1 MNMYESTKVV
11 LGSRARSA
19 LVAGLAIATLGISS
33 LSMSGCAIRSNPQT
47 GNIEASQAQAQKS
60 FSPKES
66 QIEKDT
72 TTQVLIDAP
81 EVSASDIVKIVKHGD
96 HWHVFTRDGR
106 EIITYKDPTKAKHAG
121 DLKNTH
127 SVVSVAALRRV
138 GSEVVRIL
146 KHGDHY
152 HVFTADGREFITY
165 SDPSSLYPHLKIGT
179 YHGSHGHIS
188 RGSAPLGSMD
198 APQGV
203 PQGLSIV
210 RVVSFAQIQQ
220 LPITKI
226 LKHGDHYHCYTA
238 DGTEYVT
245 YENPQAA
252 FPTLQIGT
260 YVGNHGDPQQGNPQ
274 GSQVGPQYTPSNDS
288 SRIVRVLRH
297 GDHWHCYTADGSEF
311 IYYGDAPSAFPEAS
325 VGNYS
330 GPEHGGDTHPSTPS
344 EGGTSHHQ
352 DGLIK
357 VEKGLDGI
365 RNKNIVKI
373 LRHGD
378 HWHVY
383 DSDGKEYVVHTDPTP
398 LFPHA
403 TTGDYDKKVPDTV
416 VVDKDELFTYDDV
429 KAENKVKPEDMP
441 FGDLRYMRAFDAET
455 QHFYAWHLAG
465 NPHVHAHTI
474 EDIIRMMKYDKK
486 LYEQKGI
493 TAKDVVATLK
503 YYLEHPEAQPIND
516 EYKAEYKNIKPN
528 FYKEKV
534 AVSAIKDKDAYSVFY
549 WVTFTDGSCE
559 RMSTSG
565 FMGLSNHES
574 IKVTDLS
581 REGERTEQTAEAKKQ
596 AICKRLGVSEDD
608 FDDAWLELDKASS
621 IFNLKVNDD
630 GTAEYYGKKVDFLK
644 AKVAEKKAQAQKS
657 AKKPEADNAQGSSPA
672 PVSTHSTQ
680 DAPSSVQDT
689 QRDTAAP
696 EGTHATEDTKVVSH
710 NA

>member
-1 MNMYESTKVV
+1 MNRHEITRAV
-11 LGSRARSA
+11 LGQKAASA
-19 LVAGLAIATLGISS
+19 LVAGLAIATLGMSS
-33 LSMSGCAIRSNPQT
+33 LALSACNLRSNPASVGSQ
-47 GNIEASQAQAQKS
+47 ASQAEAQKA

-66 QIEKDT
+66 QVEKDT

-106 EIITYKDPTKAKHAG
+106 EIITYKDPTKARHAG
-121 DLKNTH
+121 DLKSTH
-127 SVVSVAALRRV
+127 SVVSVAALKRV

-179 YHGSHGHIS
+179 YHGSHGNLS
-188 RGSAPLGSMD
+188 QASGTLGSSD

-252 FPTLQIGT
+252 FPSLQIGT
-260 YVGNHGDPQQGNPQ
+260 YVGNHGDSQHANPQ
-274 GSQVGPQYTPSNDS
+274 DSQVGPSYTPSENS

-297 GDHWHCYTADGSEF
+297 GDHWHVYDADGNEF
-311 IYYGDAPSAFPEAS
+311 ITYGDAPSMYPNAS
-325 VGNYS
+325 VGSYS
-330 GPEHGGDTHPSTPS
+330 GPEHGGDSHTSSPST
-344 EGGTSHHQ
+344 GGSSHHH

-373 LRHGD
+373 LKHED

-383 DSDGKEYVVHTDPTP
+383 DADGKEYVVHTDPTK

-403 TTGDYDKKVPDTV
+403 QVGEYEKKVPDTV
-416 VVDKDELFTYDDV
+416 VVDKDELFGYDDV

-441 FGDLRYMRAFDAET
+441 FGDLQFMRAFDRDT

-493 TAKDVVATLK
+493 TPKDVVATLK
-503 YYLEHPEAQPIND
+503 YYLEHPEVQPKND

-528 FYKEKV
+528 FYKQKV

-549 WVTFTDGSCE
+549 WVTFNDGSSE
-559 RMSTSG
+559 RMSASG
-565 FMGLSNHES
+565 FKGLANHES
-574 IKVTDLS
+574 IKVEDLS
-581 REGERTEQTAEAKKQ
+581 REGDRTEIAAEAKKKE
-596 AICKRLGVSEDD
+596 ICKRLGVSEDD
-608 FDDAWLELDKASS
+608 FDDAWLELEKASS

-644 AKVAEKKAQAQKS
+644 AKVAEKKAHAQKAGTKPEGEQAQTSSNADTSVHNSQSGS
-657 AKKPEADNAQGSSPA
+657 ASA
-672 PVSTHSTQ
+672 Q
-680 DAPSSVQDT
+680 DAPKNTSSQGD
-689 QRDTAAP
+689 
-696 EGTHATEDTKVVSH
+696 THATTETLSVSDH
-710 NA
+710 A